1 MAAHPFLNRKAIQ
14 YKGIT
19 IFLLVFML
27 VISLSQFASFS
38 LIQNHVVGYYG
49 AQPEDVS
56 MALLAMYAGIV
67 TMLPLH
73 FRLIRYVT
81 LRKYLL
87 TAFSI
92 GIAVSCGSY
101 FTHDIFILTVLRFF
115 QGNVAA
121 VCAGSMLIVI
131 FSTQPEEKKSVIG
144 SAVFFGAILSTA
156 VIIGIFSS
164 WITVNMNWNNIYFV
178 LIGFQ
183 ALAML
188 ICYCIFQQKRVE
200 RAYPLYQVDWPGALF
215 FGIFAVSLAFVL
227 IYGSKRYWFAD
238 HSIRTGAI
246 ISFVMLL
253 LYLYLQFT
261 LKRPS
266 IDLSVFKY
274 GKFLFGLVLLLLFY
288 GIKDTI
294 TLIYAYAGGILG
306 WSATDIVKL
315 GIINITGVI
324 FSIWL
329 AAKLILRNKQSLPK
343 VLISGYVIMVL
354 YNLWM
359 YYFLTPSL
367 SFSDLAVPVFLQ
379 GMAAAFIF
387 LSIMLFTLSAVPPAT
402 GFTGIIVCAC
412 ARFIASLNSVAG
424 FYNLQL
430 FFMQHYRESF
440 LIHLTSGEE
449 NFIERSTDYQR
460 LFLCKGYTA
469 EQANMLSNTLMN
481 KAMGIQ
487 GQLLTNRAIFFI
499 CASLILLSLVLFVLF
514 AVLSKLIAFSRQRQ
528 LAV

>member
-1 MAAHPFLNRKAIQ
+1 MTKHPFLNRKALQ
-14 YKGIT
+14 YKNIT
-19 IFLLVFML
+19 IILLVFML
-27 VISLSQFASFS
+27 LISLSQFASFS
-38 LIQNHVVGYYG
+38 LIQNHVIGYYG

-56 MALLAMYAGIV
+56 LALLAMYAGIV

-73 FRLIRYVT
+73 VRFIRYFT

-92 GIAVSCGSY
+92 GIAVSYGSY
-101 FTHDIFILTVLRFF
+101 FTHDIFILMVLRFF

-144 SAVFFGAILSTA
+144 SAIFFGAILSTA
-156 VIIGIFSS
+156 VIIGILSS
-164 WITVNMNWNNIYFV
+164 WITVNMNWNKIYFA

-183 ALAML
+183 ALAMV
-188 ICYCIFQQKRVE
+188 ICYCIFQRKMIE
-200 RAYPLYQVDWPGALF
+200 RAYPLYQVDWAGALF

-227 IYGSKRYWFAD
+227 MYGSKRYWFED
-238 HSIRTGAI
+238 PSIRTGAI
-246 ISFVMLL
+246 ISFVMFS
-253 LYLYLQFT
+253 LYLYRQFT

-294 TLIYAYAGGILG
+294 TLIYGYAGGILG
-306 WSATDIVKL
+306 WSATDIVQL
-315 GIINITGVI
+315 GLFNIAGAV

-329 AAKLILRNKQSLPK
+329 AAKLILRNKLNLPK
-343 VLISGYVIMVL
+343 LLISGYVIMTL

-359 YYFLTPSL
+359 YNFLTPNL
-367 SFSDLAVPVFLQ
+367 SFSDLIIPVFLQ
-379 GMAAAFIF
+379 GMAAGFIF
-387 LSIMLFTLSAVPPAT
+387 LPIMLFTLSAVPPTT

-412 ARFIASLNSVAG
+412 SRFIASLNSVTG
-424 FYNLQL
+424 FYNLQI
-430 FFMQHYRESF
+430 FFIQQYREGF
-440 LIHLTSGEE
+440 LSHLTTEEE
-449 NFIERSTDYQR
+449 NFTERTADYQR
-460 LFLCKGYTA
+460 LFLSKGYTV
-469 EQANMLSNTLMN
+469 EQASMLSNTLIN
-481 KAMGIQ
+481 KAVGIQ

-499 CASLILLSLVLFVLF
+499 GASLMLLSLILFVIFVL
-514 AVLSKLIAFSRQRQ
+514 VSKVIAYRKQRQ